1 MSDFTIWIV
10 FGIILAL
17 SVFINVL
24 LVSYIRKTIVRV
36 FVASEEASEILT
48 RLDAFQSHLSSIYEM
63 EMFYGDETL
72 KSLINHL
79 KELMEFMMRYEEI
92 YSFTQPD
99 LIEQLEL
106 ATQEA
111 EAENEPADT

>member
-1 MSDFTIWIV
+1 MSSFAV
-10 FGIILAL
+10 FIILGVAL
-17 SVFINVL
+17 AISIFLNVL
-24 LVSYIRKTIVRV
+24 LVLYIRRTIVRV

-48 RLDAFQSHLSSIYEM
+48 RLDAFQTHLGSIYEM

-79 KELMEFMMRYEEI
+79 KELMEFTTRYEEI

-99 LIEQLEL
+99 LLEQLEL
-106 ATQEA
+106 AMQETDEENDATQ
-111 EAENEPADT
+111 T

>member
-1 MSDFTIWIV
+1 MSDLIIWII
-10 FGIILAL
+10 FGTIFAA
-17 SVFINVL
+17 SVFVNVL
-24 LVSYIRKTIVRV
+24 LILYIRKTIVRV

-48 RLDAFQSHLSSIYEM
+48 RLDAFRTHLVSIYEM

-79 KELMEFMMRYEEI
+79 KELMEFILRYEEI

-99 LIEQLEL
+99 LLEQLDL
-106 ATQEA
+106 ATQEVGV
-111 EAENEPADT
+111 EDESPQS